1 MAGLGLMLTQRS
13 CRAGRFSQRPLLLFP
28 DSLIISSAGAN
39 HMLWRSAQAHFLF
52 CQPIGCWKHRDTL
65 ENMKPSLQTITP
77 QLSGRF
83 RSLGVPRRAEDLP
96 FPWPCVMIVEMALRG
111 HEQVFWITLLSPCSH
126 VHGVAS
132 GSQAEQKR
140 SGWRLIVLSPY
151 TPYCTSPCV
160 SLFVELFGFTVR

>member
-65 ENMKPSLQTITP
+65 ENMKVPGSPAVGRRSALSLA
-77 QLSGRF
+77 LCYDSGDGFKRTRAGVLDHFAQPVFPRSQGGVRF
-83 RSLGVPRRAEDLP
+83 TGRAEP
-96 FPWPCVMIVEMALRG
+96 NRVEAHR
-111 HEQVFWITLLSPCSH
+111 
-126 VHGVAS
+126 A
-132 GSQAEQKR
+132 
-140 SGWRLIVLSPY
+140 VLSPY

-160 SLFVELFGFTVR
+160 SLFVELFGFTVC